1 MVHTTIFCRHI
12 TYYCKTHLLPFL
24 LRVAA
29 IYSHRQILFCF
40 IPPLSL
46 AFLPC
51 LETLNVGKR
60 LGTFTKK
67 STILLSTRKY
77 FWFVFFS
84 NNILYYNIFLG
95 VSDSIEI
102 SKLVKDRSALRN
114 EVIGW
119 ALETQVTDLIAT
131 LNDDFFDKIAE
142 AKIKPNALTSE
153 DLMAFAFSPRETI
166 CQSNVTTKLIV
177 SDDLTQDDVQVPTLL
192 YISLG

>member
-1 MVHTTIFCRHI
+1 MDTSIKQ
-12 TYYCKTHLLPFL
+12 Y
-24 LRVAA
+24 
-29 IYSHRQILFCF
+29 
-40 IPPLSL
+40 
-46 AFLPC
+46 
-51 LETLNVGKR
+51 ETEQGRFSPGCGIV
-60 LGTFTKK
+60 
-67 STILLSTRKY
+67 
-77 FWFVFFS
+77 FS
-84 NNILYYNIFLG
+84 NNILYYDIFLG

-131 LNDDFFDKIAE
+131 LNDDFFDKIDE

-177 SDDLTQDDVQVPTLL
+177 SDDLTQDDFQVPTTL
-192 YISLG
+192 YLFRVMYPNT

>member
-1 MVHTTIFCRHI
+1 MLAKGLGHSQKKAQFSFLQENIFD
-12 TYYCKTHLLPFL
+12 
-24 LRVAA
+24 
-29 IYSHRQILFCF
+29 LF
-40 IPPLSL
+40 
-46 AFLPC
+46 
-51 LETLNVGKR
+51 
-60 LGTFTKK
+60 
-67 STILLSTRKY
+67 
-77 FWFVFFS
+77 FFS

-131 LNDDFFDKIAE
+131 LNDDFFDKIDE

-177 SDDLTQDDVQVPTLL
+177 SDDLTQDDFQVPTTL
-192 YISLG
+192 YLFRVMYPNTYLVGCVIQKR

>member
-1 MVHTTIFCRHI
+1 M
-12 TYYCKTHLLPFL
+12 
-24 LRVAA
+24 
-29 IYSHRQILFCF
+29 
-40 IPPLSL
+40 
-46 AFLPC
+46 
-51 LETLNVGKR
+51 NVGKR

-67 STILLSTRKY
+67 KHNSPFYKKIFLIC
-77 FWFVFFS
+77 FFFS

-131 LNDDFFDKIAE
+131 LNDDFFDKIDE

-177 SDDLTQDDVQVPTLL
+177 SDDLTQDDVQVPTTSYLFWIM
-192 YISLG
+192 YPTT